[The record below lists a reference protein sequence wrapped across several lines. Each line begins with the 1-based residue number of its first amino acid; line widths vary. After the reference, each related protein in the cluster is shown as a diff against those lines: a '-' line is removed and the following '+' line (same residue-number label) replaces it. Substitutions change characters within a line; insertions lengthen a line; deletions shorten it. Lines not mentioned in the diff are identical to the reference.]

1 MPRVVLVRLRHPGR
15 LYHFEAGELDLAP
28 GDWVV
33 VETERGRDLGQVVLP
48 PAEVPEEQLPEEV
61 KPVLRPA
68 GEADFRRAERFYGRE
83 AEVLERTRVLV
94 EERGLPMRLVTA
106 EYTCDGRLL
115 TIYFTAE
122 KRVDFRELVK
132 DLAREF
138 HTRIELRQIG
148 ARDEARLLGGIGI
161 CGRPLCC
168 ATFLHDA
175 LRISVR
181 MAKDQDLP
189 LSPMKISGVC
199 GRLLCC
205 LSYEWEQ
212 YREIK
217 ARLPAVGEEVVTPNG
232 RGVVTA
238 VNVPK
243 ETVSVELRPGITV
256 EVAAR
261 DLSRQPG
268 QEGVGIKPT
277 PTAQAICAG
286 LPDEEGLGELL
297 EEGEELV
304 TVMAEE
310 APAPEPKKR
319 RRRRKRRRSEE
330 PAGGESRPPEPPPAQ
345 GRPSPPEAALP
356 RPPAR
361 RRRPRRR
368 PPSEASQGR
377 S

>member
-1 MPRVVLVRLRHPGR
+1 MSRVVLVRLRYPGR
-15 LYHFEAGELDLAP
+15 LYHFDAGEFDLSP
-28 GDWVV
+28 GDWVI
-33 VETERGRDLGQVVLP
+33 VETARGRDLGQVVLP
-48 PAEVPEEQLPEEV
+48 PAEVPEEELPEEL

-68 GEADFRRAERFYGRE
+68 GAADFRRAERFYE
-83 AEVLERTRVLV
+83 KEPEVLERTRALV
-94 EERGLPMRLVTA
+94 EEHGLPMRLVTA

-212 YREIK
+212 YRELK
-217 ARLPAVGEEVVTPNG
+217 AQLPAVGEEVVTPQG

-238 VNVPK
+238 INVPK

-256 EVAAR
+256 EVPAR
-261 DLSRQPG
+261 DLLSRQPG
-268 QEGVGIKPT
+268 ERVT
-277 PTAQAICAG
+277 PPQPVCERLAA
-286 LPDEEGLGELL
+286 EEELGELL
-297 EEGEELV
+297 EEEEGELV
-304 TVMAEE
+304 TVVLEE
-310 APAPEPKKR
+310 GTVQEPQKR
-319 RRRRKRRRSEE
+319 RRRRKRKRAEGSKPVAEE
-330 PAGGESRPPEPPPAQ
+330 ATAPVTSSPSQGQPQVPSGAPPQRA
-345 GRPSPPEAALP
+345 SV
-356 RPPAR
+356 R

-368 PPSEASQGR
+368 PPSEMAR
-377 S
+377 P

>member
-1 MPRVVLVRLRHPGR
+1 MPRVVLIRLRHPGR
-15 LYHFEAGELDLAP
+15 LYHFEAGEFDLSP
-28 GDWVV
+28 GDWVI
-33 VETERGRDLGQVVLP
+33 VETARGRDLGQVVLP
-48 PAEVPEEQLPEEV
+48 PTEVPEEELPEEV
-61 KPVLRPA
+61 RPVLRPA
-68 GEADFRRAERFYGRE
+68 GEADFRRTERFYEKE
-83 AEVLERTRVLV
+83 AEVLERTRALV

-106 EYTCDGRLL
+106 EYSCDGRFL

-138 HTRIELRQIG
+138 RTRIELRQIG

-189 LSPMKISGVC
+189 LNPMKISGVC

-217 ARLPAVGEEVVTPNG
+217 AQLPAVGEEVVTPQG

-238 VNVPK
+238 INVPK
-243 ETVSVELRPGITV
+243 EAVLVELRPGFTV
-256 EVAAR
+256 EVPAR
-261 DLSRQPG
+261 DLPSRRPG
-268 QEGVGIKPT
+268 ERVPPPEPPCEHLEGW
-277 PTAQAICAG
+277 
-286 LPDEEGLGELL
+286 GELL
-297 EEGEELV
+297 EEEERELV
-304 TVMAEE
+304 TVVAEE
-310 APAPEPKKR
+310 GPAQEPKKR
-319 RRRRKRRRSEE
+319 RRRRKRKRPEGAGAG
-330 PAGGESRPPEPPPAQ
+330 PAAAPATPSPQ
-345 GRPSPPEAALP
+345 GRPQVSAETPPQKT
-356 RPPAR
+356 PAR
-361 RRRPRRR
+361 KRRLRRR
-368 PPSEASQGR
+368 PPSETAR

>member
-1 MPRVVLVRLRHPGR
+1 MPRVVLIRLRHPGR
-15 LYHFEAGELDLAP
+15 LYRFDAGEFDLSP
-28 GDWVV
+28 GDWVI
-33 VETERGRDLGQVVLP
+33 VETARGRDLGQVVFP
-48 PAEVPEEQLPEEV
+48 PTEVPEEELPEEL

-68 GEADFRRAERFYGRE
+68 GEADFRRAERFYEKE
-83 AEVLERTRVLV
+83 AEVLERTRALV

-106 EYTCDGRLL
+106 EYSCDGRFL

-138 HTRIELRQIG
+138 RTRIELRQIG

-217 ARLPAVGEEVVTPNG
+217 AQLPAVGEEMDTPQG

-238 VNVPK
+238 INVPK

-256 EVAAR
+256 EVPAR
-261 DLSRQPG
+261 DLPLRRPG
-268 QEGVGIKPT
+268 EEVP
-277 PTAQAICAG
+277 PPELSCER
-286 LPDEEGLGELL
+286 LVEEGWGELVGG
-297 EEGEELV
+297 EEEELV
-304 TVMAEE
+304 TVVAEE
-310 APAPEPKKR
+310 EPVQEPKKR
-319 RRRRKRRRSEE
+319 RRRRKRKRPED
-330 PAGGESRPPEPPPAQ
+330 AGPTPGKAAAPST
-345 GRPSPPEAALP
+345 PSPPPMPPETPPQKA
-356 RPPAR
+356 PAR

-368 PPSEASQGR
+368 PPSKTAS

>member
-1 MPRVVLVRLRHPGR
+1 MPRVVLIRLRHPGR
-15 LYHFEAGELDLAP
+15 LYYFDAEKFDLSP
-28 GDWVV
+28 GDWVI
-33 VETERGRDLGQVVLP
+33 VETARGRDLGQVVLP
-48 PAEVPEEQLPEEV
+48 PTEVPEEELPEEL

-68 GEADFRRAERFYGRE
+68 GEADFRRAERFYEKE
-83 AEVLERTRVLV
+83 AEVLERTRALV

-106 EYTCDGRLL
+106 EYSCDGRFL

-189 LSPMKISGVC
+189 LNPMKISGVC

-212 YREIK
+212 YREVK
-217 ARLPAVGEEVVTPNG
+217 SRLPSLGEEIDTPQG

-238 VNVPK
+238 INVPK
-243 ETVSVELRPGITV
+243 ETVSVEVRPGIVV
-256 EVAAR
+256 EVPVR
-261 DLSRQPG
+261 DFPSRQPG
-268 QEGVGIKPT
+268 
-277 PTAQAICAG
+277 
-286 LPDEEGLGELL
+286 EEVSPPEPLCEHLAEESWVELL
-297 EEGEELV
+297 EEGGEELV
-304 TVMAEE
+304 AVVTEE
-310 APAPEPKKR
+310 GPAQGTKKR
-319 RRRRKRRRSEE
+319 RRRRKRKQPEGAR
-330 PAGGESRPPEPPPAQ
+330 PAAEKVATPPIPQPPRGQPQVPPETPSRKAPARRHRLRR
-345 GRPSPPEAALP
+345 RPSPEK
-356 RPPAR
+356 AR
-361 RRRPRRR
+361 
-368 PPSEASQGR
+368 S
-377 S
+377 

>member
-1 MPRVVLVRLRHPGR
+1 MVLVRLRHPGR
-15 LYHFEAGELDLAP
+15 LYHFEAGTLDLAP

-33 VETERGRDLGQVVLP
+33 VETARGRDLGQVVLP
-48 PAEVPEEQLPEEV
+48 PAELPEDELPEEL

-68 GEADFRRAERFYGRE
+68 GEADFRRAERFYAKE
-83 AEVLERTRVLV
+83 PEVLERTRALV

-115 TIYFTAE
+115 TIYFTAD

-217 ARLPAVGEEVVTPNG
+217 SQLPAVGEEVVTPQG

-261 DLSRQPG
+261 DLLGREPG
-268 QEGVGIKPT
+268 GGVPSS
-277 PTAQAICAG
+277 P
-286 LPDEEGLGELL
+286 LPVCERLSAEEGLGVL
-297 EEGEELV
+297 EEEEGELV
-304 TVMAEE
+304 TVVAEE
-310 APAPEPKKR
+310 GPAPEPRKR
-319 RRRRKRRRSEE
+319 RRRRKRRRSEGMTTGPTAE
-330 PAGGESRPPEPPPAQ
+330 QAPAPAAPPSSPGWPSGAPEPTSPKPPA
-345 GRPSPPEAALP
+345 
-356 RPPAR
+356 

-368 PPSEASQGR
+368 PPPAPAR
-377 S
+377 SS

>member
-1 MPRVVLVRLRHPGR
+1 MSRVVLVRLRHPGR
-15 LYHFEAGELDLAP
+15 LVHFDAGEFDLLP
-28 GDWVV
+28 GDWVI
-33 VETERGRDLGQVVLP
+33 VETAQGRDLGQVVLP
-48 PAEVPEEQLPEEV
+48 PTEVPEEELPEEL

-68 GEADFRRAERFYGRE
+68 GEADFRRAERFYEKG
-83 AEVLERTRVLV
+83 AEVLERTRALV
-94 EERGLPMRLVTA
+94 EEHGLPMRPVTA

-212 YREIK
+212 YRELK
-217 ARLPAVGEEVVTPNG
+217 ARLPAVGEELVTPQG

-238 VNVPK
+238 INVPK
-243 ETVSVELRPGITV
+243 ETVSVELRPGVAV
-256 EVAAR
+256 EIPAR
-261 DLSRQPG
+261 DLLSRQPG
-268 QEGVGIKPT
+268 ERVPPPQPVCERL
-277 PTAQAICAG
+277 AA
-286 LPDEEGLGELL
+286 EEELGELL
-297 EEGEELV
+297 EEEEGELV
-304 TVMAEE
+304 TVVLEEGMAQ
-310 APAPEPKKR
+310 EPKKR
-319 RRRRKRRRSEE
+319 RRRRKRKRAEGPKPAAEKAAAPVTSSPSRSQPQVPSE
-330 PAGGESRPPEPPPAQ
+330 APPQ
-345 GRPSPPEAALP
+345 KS
-356 RPPAR
+356 PAR

-368 PPSEASQGR
+368 PPSEMAR